1 MKHKISVSINIGLV
15 MVLAF
20 MVFGNFSVGNNPG
33 GSSDP
38 IVTQSYVEAR
48 IQALNDSLQNQINNI
63 KVSGGGTEVGFEVVA
78 VLAGQTVYLQENSQ
92 FILRT
97 GEATAIAGEGGG
109 LANLTSGVD
118 LNTGD
123 SVPRNHLLLI
133 PRSDGRGVVFL
144 KDAYIMVRGGYE
156 VR

>member
-1 MKHKISVSINIGLV
+1 MKNKISVILNLALV
-15 MVLAF
+15 MVLSF

-48 IQALNDSLQNQINNI
+48 IQALNDSLQTQI
-63 KVSGGGTEVGFEVVA
+63 SGLTQGGGLSDQGFEVIA
-78 VLAGQTVYLQENSQ
+78 VSSGQTIYLNENSQ

-97 GEATAIAGEGGG
+97 GEGTAIAGEGGG
-109 LANLTSGVD
+109 LADLTSGID
-118 LNTGD
+118 LTTGD
-123 SVPRNHLLLI
+123 SVPRNHLILI
-133 PRSDGRGVVFL
+133 ARTDGRGIVFL

-156 VR
+156 LK

>member
-1 MKHKISVSINIGLV
+1 MKNKISIIINIGLV
-15 MVLAF
+15 MVVAF

-48 IQALNDSLQNQINNI
+48 LQALNDTLQTQINSI
-63 KVSGGGTEVGFEVVA
+63 KLSGGGTDQGFEVVA
-78 VLAGQTVYLQENSQ
+78 VSAGQTVYLQENSQ

-97 GEATAIAGEGGG
+97 GEATAIAGQGGG

-118 LNTGD
+118 LQTGD

-156 VR
+156 VK